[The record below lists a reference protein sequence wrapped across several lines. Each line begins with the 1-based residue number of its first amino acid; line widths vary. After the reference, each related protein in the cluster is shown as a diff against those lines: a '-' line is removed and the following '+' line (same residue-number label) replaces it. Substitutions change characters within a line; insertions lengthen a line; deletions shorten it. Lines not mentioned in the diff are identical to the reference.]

1 MAIGTTTA
9 ILGSAALGA
18 GASVI
23 GGKNQS
29 KAVQKAANA
38 SQAASDQATAEQRR
52 QFDIANANQQPWLT
66 TGTSALNQLAS
77 LYGLQTSQGPNFG
90 SFNEAAYLA
99 ANPDVAASIRAGN
112 FGGSGLAHYT
122 EYGRNEN
129 RPGTPQA
136 QTGSTGTAPSGM
148 AGFVASP
155 DYQFRLNESQRAL
168 TARNAALGIQD
179 SGAAQRAAIQY
190 AGNLASGEF
199 NNYANRLSSLAGV
212 GQTAAQNTAALGA
225 NYAGAVGNIGMN
237 NAQSLASSYQQQGAN
252 SANMWGNLA
261 GIGSGLLG
269 NFAGF
274 GSATGPGGDLWRLY

>member
-1 MAIGTTTA
+1 MGLATVGTA
-9 ILGSAALGA
+9 LLGA

-23 GGKNQS
+23 GSKNQS
-29 KAVQKAANA
+29 KAAKQAANA
-38 SQAASDQATAEQRR
+38 SQNAADAATAEQRR

-77 LYGLQTSQGPNFG
+77 LYGLQTAPNATT
-90 SFNEAAYLA
+90 FNESSYLA
-99 ANPDVAASIRAGN
+99 ANPDVAAAIQNGQ
-112 FGGSGLAHYT
+112 FGGSALNHYNQ
-122 EYGRNEN
+122 YGKNEA
-129 RPGTPQA
+129 RQGGVT
-136 QTGSTGTAPSGM
+136 QTGGTTSGTGM

-179 SGAAQRAAIQY
+179 SGAAQKAAIQY

-199 NNYANRLSSLAGV
+199 NNYANRLSALAGV
-212 GQTAAQNTAALGA
+212 GQTAAQNTAQLGQ

-237 NAQSLASSYQQQGAN
+237 NAQNLGSSYQQQGAN

-269 NFAGF
+269 NFAAPASPTARG
-274 GSATGPGGDLWRLY
+274 GSLWGLY